1 MILGVVLWALIIQGS
16 KFHSKKIVASPHVSV
31 SSQYKK
37 KTADPTP
44 NKGDPGSLTIVAH
57 DTGPLVSVTRQTVR
71 GLLKISHQYLL

>member
-1 MILGVVLWALIIQGS
+1 
-16 KFHSKKIVASPHVSV
+16 VAGPRASV

-44 NKGDPGSLTIVAH
+44 NKGDLGSLTIVAH
-57 DTGPLVSVTRQTVR
+57 DTDPFVSISKQTVR